1 MEQYNPGQIKK
12 FLKQLRQREEQ
23 YIYYLGQLAFQAGEE
38 GGLSRPE
45 MLEAYRTLKDIKTQ
59 TAQWETLLAQLKA
72 AKEVAQR
79 PRCPRCGGEVVKG
92 ALYCPSC
99 GGALAAPVQPGMPA
113 APGGTAPA
121 APLAPPPPVPGAAVP
136 VPPGAVMPSPVP
148 GQPAVAG
155 TPAQAPVTGPA
166 APPPAQA
173 ATPVVAR
180 TCPQCGAP
188 LDEDA
193 LFCGNCG
200 IRVTAMA
207 EATAA
212 TTPVPGAA
220 EVTGEGER
228 GPEASE
234 ETGPAA
240 REEGA
245 GEGDAA
251 AEEKPTASPR
261 TGETA
266 EQAAS
271 SAEPSAEETIACP
284 SCWTAVTDLDARFCP
299 NCGAKVRE

>member
-136 VPPGAVMPSPVP
+136 VPPGAAVMPSPVP

-173 ATPVVAR
+173 ATPVPPAPVAR
-180 TCPQCGAP
+180 TEGTCGP
-188 LDEDA
+188 
-193 LFCGNCG
+193 
-200 IRVTAMA
+200 
-207 EATAA
+207 
-212 TTPVPGAA
+212 
-220 EVTGEGER
+220 R
-228 GPEASE
+228 GR
-234 ETGPAA
+234 A
-240 REEGA
+240 REMRRRRRSRRRRRRRER
-245 GEGDAA
+245 
-251 AEEKPTASPR
+251 PRNRRRPPRSPR
-261 TGETA
+261 RRRPSPA
-266 EQAAS
+266 RAAG
-271 SAEPSAEETIACP
+271 
-284 SCWTAVTDLDARFCP
+284 R
-299 NCGAKVRE
+299 R